1 MNPPPLLGQLM
12 PSDARSIS
20 PAFWDLLLV
29 VGVTVVLAVI
39 IFIIAAVSHR
49 GHRHRKRSRSGPE
62 ILRNTEEF
70 RRVQD
75 ERAER
80 EDEQESD
87 RHHRRKRRRRE
98 HRRRNPTLA
107 EGDGL
112 PPERAPGVAPKADL

>member
-1 MNPPPLLGQLM
+1 MNPPPLLAQLM
-12 PSDARSIS
+12 PSDAPSIS
-20 PAFWDLLLV
+20 PALWDLLLI

-39 IFIIAAVSHR
+39 IFIIVAVSHR

-62 ILRNTEEF
+62 ILKNTEEL

-75 ERAER
+75 ERPER

-98 HRRRNPTLA
+98 HRPRNPTLA

-112 PPERAPGVAPKADL
+112 PPERAPGVAPKSDL